1 MDNRTVDSGANQDL
15 NGTAP
20 PVARHAEAA
29 PPDGAAMVTLIERS
43 VVLLLVVG
51 LLIGVAAVLRPFT
64 TAILFGATLAIA
76 VWPLRQAMIGWGLRR
91 GLTAAILLL
100 LALLVVVLPVLTLA
114 PAMSE
119 HLGAGIQRVQ
129 TYFATA
135 PEHPAWFA
143 SVPLFGTRL
152 ERVWD
157 EVARAGG
164 NVRAVLEPYS
174 ATVQEVL
181 LTAAQALADSVL
193 MAGTGSPS
201 ATDDKRGQVRDVA
214 CGAASDL
221 RIAPRGWISNSSRPC
236 LRASSIVSNSAAA
249 GAGTF
254 SPSICARARIRS
266 DRATMPT
273 SLPSRRTGTRLMPLL
288 CISVATSRASMV
300 SGTLMQPGDLTA
312 LTLCRSAQTPSRKL
326 CARWNPSASMSSHRA
341 CFSV

>member
-193 MAGTGSPS
+193 QVVLSLVVATMLWMTGDRLAAELRDIFRRLGGTT
-201 ATDDKRGQVRDVA
+201 AEETLDAV
-214 CGAASDL
+214 
-221 RIAPRGWISNSSRPC
+221 
-236 LRASSIVSNSAAA
+236 
-249 GAGTF
+249 
-254 SPSICARARIRS
+254 ARAVR
-266 DRATMPT
+266 
-273 SLPSRRTGTRLMPLL
+273 G
-288 CISVATSRASMV
+288 VA
-300 SGTLMQPGDLTA
+300 
-312 LTLCRSAQTPSRKL
+312 
-326 CARWNPSASMSSHRA
+326 
-341 CFSV
+341 